1 MHIFLDL
8 FYWPNTIQN
17 AGKTKRFS
25 LLIPFPILGTLEF
38 HVQTAVTQKTVYL
51 NLPDQGKDDLTE
63 FYQRG
68 PSFG

>member
-25 LLIPFPILGTLEF
+25 LLIPFPILGTLEL
-38 HVQTAVTQKTVYL
+38 HVQTAVTQKTAW
-51 NLPDQGKDDLTE
+51 PREG
-63 FYQRG
+63 
-68 PSFG
+68 